1 MSLAS
6 KSIIN
11 PTKLGNEIR
20 NRRKRLDLTLENLS
34 SHTQVNVGQLS
45 RFERG
50 NMKLMSKNL
59 QKIFD
64 FLQIYEDTINS
75 KQPLDV
81 VSRFSKIIQRS
92 TRHAQAATAFVEA
105 LESLK

>member
-6 KSIIN
+6 KSITN

-34 SHTQVNVGQLS
+34 NHTHVNVGQLS

-81 VSRFSKIIQRS
+81 VSRFSIIIQRS
-92 TRHAQAATAFVEA
+92 KRHAQVATAFVEA